1 MRARTSRLPGEFLH
15 TVSTRVRSLR
25 PVAAP
30 PENARNRRAATTER
44 SAPESTMMAIV
55 FGLVCFGVV
64 IIYSATSAQAM
75 LAKTSP
81 FAYAEKQLL
90 YALVGGG
97 VPVLPA
103 MGSASLQRVAGHRAG
118 GLIRR
123 AGGRAHAGHRGRRE
137 RCAPVD
143 LGTGLGQVQP
153 AEFAKLT
160 LVLWI
165 AAAIARNPRAI
176 CTLRGIMPYLA
187 VTFGLAGLILAE
199 PDLGTA
205 TTLAFVG
212 LAMLLVAGA
221 KPRHIVLA
229 LTVGAALGAVAIAAA
244 PYRRARLLAFF
255 DPWHQATTNGFQTV
269 QAQIAVGSGGLHG
282 VGLGNGLQ
290 KAFYLPEAY
299 SDMILASIGEE
310 LGFIGICAVL
320 VALAA
325 VVLLAFRI
333 AMRARDLHQRLIAT
347 GLASLIAVQA
357 LDNAGAALGVMPVT
371 GVPLPFVSYGGSSLI
386 VLLASTGLLFSISRR
401 SQRAARTQRTTD
413 THTDRSQRDGWAR
426 DARARRRGSAA

>member
-1 MRARTSRLPGEFLH
+1 
-15 TVSTRVRSLR
+15 
-25 PVAAP
+25 
-30 PENARNRRAATTER
+30 
-44 SAPESTMMAIV
+44 MMAIV
-55 FGLVCFGVV
+55 FGLVCFSVV
-64 IIYSATSAQAM
+64 MVYSATSAQAV
-75 LAKTSP
+75 LAGTNP
-81 FAYAEKQLL
+81 YGYAEKQLL
-90 YALVGGG
+90 YALIGGAAFMFCRRWD
-97 VPVLPA
+97 PKF
-103 MGSASLQRVAGHRAG
+103 LQRIAGIGLVASIIV
-118 GLIRR
+118 LIAVLVPGIGVNVNGARR
-123 AGGRAHAGHRGRRE
+123 WIAVPAF
-137 RCAPVD
+137 
-143 LGTGLGQVQP
+143 GQVQP

-176 CTLRGIMPYLA
+176 GTLRGVMPYLL
-187 VTFGLAGLILAE
+187 VTFGMAALILLE

-221 KPRHIVLA
+221 RPGHIGLA
-229 LTVGAALGAVAIAAA
+229 LGVGAAAAAIAIAAA
-244 PYRRARLLAFF
+244 PYRRARLLAFL

-282 VGLGNGLQ
+282 VGLGGGLQ

-310 LGFIGICAVL
+310 LGFIGITAVL
-320 VALAA
+320 VAIAA

-333 AMRARDLHQRLIAT
+333 AIRAPDLHQRLLAT
-347 GLASLIAVQA
+347 GLATLIAVQG
-357 LDNAGAALGVMPVT
+357 LNNAGAALGVMPVT

-386 VLLASTGLLFSISRR
+386 VLLASTGVLFSISRR
-401 SQRAARTQRTTD
+401 SQRATRTQRTSD
-413 THTDRSQRDGWAR
+413 ASTHRSQRDGRAR

>member
-1 MRARTSRLPGEFLH
+1 
-15 TVSTRVRSLR
+15 
-25 PVAAP
+25 
-30 PENARNRRAATTER
+30 
-44 SAPESTMMAIV
+44 MMAIV
-55 FGLVCFGVV
+55 FGLVCFSVV
-64 IIYSATSAQAM
+64 MIYSATSAQAV

-90 YALVGGG
+90 YALIGGAAF
-97 VPVLPA
+97 LFCQRWDA
-103 MGSASLQRVAGHRAG
+103 RSLQRIAGIGLVASVIALVAVLMPGIGVDVNGA
-118 GLIRR
+118 RR
-123 AGGRAHAGHRGRRE
+123 WIAI
-137 RCAPVD
+137 PVF
-143 LGTGLGQVQP
+143 GQVQP

-176 CTLRGIMPYLA
+176 GTLRGIVPYLA
-187 VTFGLAGLILAE
+187 VIFMMAGLILAE

-221 KPRHIVLA
+221 KPRHIGLA
-229 LTVGAALGAVAIAAA
+229 LVLGAALAAVAIAAA
-244 PYRRARLLAFF
+244 PYRRARLLAFM

-269 QAQIAVGSGGLHG
+269 QAQIAVGSGGIHG
-282 VGLGNGLQ
+282 VGLGAGLQ

-310 LGFIGICAVL
+310 LGFVGICAVL
-320 VALAA
+320 VALAV

-333 AMRARDLHQRLIAT
+333 AIRAPDLHQRLIAT
-347 GLASLIAVQA
+347 GLASLIAVQS

-371 GVPLPFVSYGGSSLI
+371 GVPLPFISYGGSSLI

-401 SQRAARTQRTTD
+401 SQRASRRQRTTD
-413 THTDRSQRDGWAR
+413 ASSDRSQRDGWAR
-426 DARARRRGSAA
+426 DAGTRRRGSAA

>member
-1 MRARTSRLPGEFLH
+1 M
-15 TVSTRVRSLR
+15 
-25 PVAAP
+25 
-30 PENARNRRAATTER
+30 
-44 SAPESTMMAIV
+44 APESTMMAIV
-55 FGLVCFGVV
+55 FGLVCFSVV
-64 IIYSATSAQAM
+64 MIYSATSAQAV

-81 FAYAEKQLL
+81 FAFAEKQLL
-90 YALVGGG
+90 FALMGGAAFLFCQRWD
-97 VPVLPA
+97 PKA
-103 MGSASLQRVAGHRAG
+103 LQRVAGI
-118 GLIRR
+118 GLLASIFALAAVLMPGIGVDVNGARR
-123 AGGRAHAGHRGRRE
+123 WISV
-137 RCAPVD
+137 PVF
-143 LGTGLGQVQP
+143 GQVQP

-176 CTLRGIMPYLA
+176 GTLRGIMPYLT
-187 VTFGLAGLILAE
+187 VTFVMAGLILAE

-229 LTVGAALGAVAIAAA
+229 LTVGAALAAVAIAVA
-244 PYRRARLLAFF
+244 PYRRARLLAFL

-269 QAQIAVGSGGLHG
+269 QAQIAVGSGGIHG

-299 SDMILASIGEE
+299 SDMILASVGEE
-310 LGFIGICAVL
+310 LGFIGVCAVL
-320 VALAA
+320 TALAA

-333 AMRARDLHQRLIAT
+333 AMRAPDLHHRLIAT

-357 LDNAGAALGVMPVT
+357 IDNAGAALGVMPVT
-371 GVPLPFVSYGGSSLI
+371 GVPLPFVSYGGSSLL

-401 SQRAARTQRTTD
+401 SQRAARQQRTTD
-413 THTDRSQRDGWAR
+413 ASSDRSQRDGWAR

>member
-1 MRARTSRLPGEFLH
+1 
-15 TVSTRVRSLR
+15 
-25 PVAAP
+25 
-30 PENARNRRAATTER
+30 
-44 SAPESTMMAIV
+44 MMAIV
-55 FGLVCFGVV
+55 FGLVCFSVV
-64 IIYSATSAQAM
+64 MIYSATSAQAV
-75 LAKTSP
+75 LAQTSP
-81 FAYAEKQLL
+81 YAFAEKQLL
-90 YALVGGG
+90 YALIGGAAF
-97 VPVLPA
+97 LFCQRWDA
-103 MGSASLQRVAGHRAG
+103 KSLQRIAGFGLAASIIALVAVLMPGIGVDVNGA
-118 GLIRR
+118 RR
-123 AGGRAHAGHRGRRE
+123 WIAV
-137 RCAPVD
+137 PVF
-143 LGTGLGQVQP
+143 GQVQP

-176 CTLRGIMPYLA
+176 GTLRGVVPYLT
-187 VTFGLAGLILAE
+187 VIFVLAGLILAE

-221 KPRHIVLA
+221 KPRHIGLA
-229 LTVGAALGAVAIAAA
+229 LGLGGALAAIAIAAA
-244 PYRRARLLAFF
+244 PYRRARLLAFL

-269 QAQIAVGSGGLHG
+269 QAQIAVGSGGIHG
-282 VGLGNGLQ
+282 VGLGAGLQ

-299 SDMILASIGEE
+299 SDMILASVGEE

-320 VALAA
+320 CALAA

-333 AMRARDLHQRLIAT
+333 AVRAPDLHQRLIAT
-347 GLASLIAVQA
+347 GLASLIAVQS

-401 SQRAARTQRTTD
+401 TQRASRKQRTTD
-413 THTDRSQRDGWAR
+413 ASSDRSQRDGWAR

>member
-1 MRARTSRLPGEFLH
+1 M
-15 TVSTRVRSLR
+15 
-25 PVAAP
+25 
-30 PENARNRRAATTER
+30 
-44 SAPESTMMAIV
+44 APESTMMAIV
-55 FGLVCFGVV
+55 FGLVCFSVV
-64 IIYSATSAQAM
+64 MIYSATSAQAV

-81 FAYAEKQLL
+81 FAFAEKQLL
-90 YALVGGG
+90 FALMGGAAFLFCQRWD
-97 VPVLPA
+97 PKA
-103 MGSASLQRVAGHRAG
+103 LQRVAGI
-118 GLIRR
+118 GLLASIFALAAVLLPGIGVDVNGARR
-123 AGGRAHAGHRGRRE
+123 WISV
-137 RCAPVD
+137 PVF
-143 LGTGLGQVQP
+143 GQVQP

-176 CTLRGIMPYLA
+176 GTLRGIMPYLT
-187 VTFGLAGLILAE
+187 VTFGMAGLILAE

-205 TTLAFVG
+205 TTVAFVG

-229 LTVGAALGAVAIAAA
+229 LMVGGALAAGAVAIA
-244 PYRRARLLAFF
+244 PYRRARLLAFL

-269 QAQIAVGSGGLHG
+269 QAQIAVGSGGIHG

-310 LGFIGICAVL
+310 LGFIGIFAVL
-320 VALAA
+320 TALAA

-333 AMRARDLHQRLIAT
+333 AMRAPDLHQRLIAT

-371 GVPLPFVSYGGSSLI
+371 GVPLPFVSYGGSSLL

-401 SQRAARTQRTTD
+401 SQRAARQQRTTD
-413 THTDRSQRDGWAR
+413 ASSDRSQRDRGAR